1 MNQRAA
7 ARDPR
12 CYELRL
18 AGRLDSR
25 WSAWFG
31 RLTLT
36 LEEDGTTVLRGPVT
50 DQAELHGFLAKV
62 RDLGVTLVSVTP
74 VDVPNT
80 AGSQ

>member
-18 AGRLDSR
+18 AGHLDSR